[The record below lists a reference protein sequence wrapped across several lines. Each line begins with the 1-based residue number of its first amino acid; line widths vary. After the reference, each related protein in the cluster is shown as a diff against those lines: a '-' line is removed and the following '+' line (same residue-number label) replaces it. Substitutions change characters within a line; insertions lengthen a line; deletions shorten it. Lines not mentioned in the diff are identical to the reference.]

1 MNKPQLIQAIES
13 IILPLKLYFDK
24 DVPFSAKLF
33 PTLIFITYLLVPIDF
48 IADFLPIA
56 GSIDDL
62 AVFTACAYLLVKL
75 TPDDILEK
83 YSQPKTTDTQPETK
97 KIKIIESKSK
107 RKQ

>member
-1 MNKPQLIQAIES
+1 MNKPQLIQAMES

-75 TPDDILEK
+75 TPEEILQK
-83 YSQPKTTDTQPETK
+83 YSQTKTSNQPPATK
-97 KIKIIESKSK
+97 KIIESKSK